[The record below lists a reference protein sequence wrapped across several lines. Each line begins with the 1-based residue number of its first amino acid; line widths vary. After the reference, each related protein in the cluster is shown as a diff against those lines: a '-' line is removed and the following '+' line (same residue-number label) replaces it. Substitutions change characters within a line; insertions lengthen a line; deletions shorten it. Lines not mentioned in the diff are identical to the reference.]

1 MIIQGVDPAEV
12 LTDSLPIPGD
22 DAVTAS
28 VADDA
33 WLQEMWQMLDNL
45 HQESGLVSL
54 AGSK

>member
-1 MIIQGVDPAEV
+1 MIIHGVDPPEV

-33 WLQEMWQMLDNL
+33 
-45 HQESGLVSL
+45 GL
-54 AGSK
+54 